1 MNTAIAT
8 VATVA
13 PGVVPNVIDLFF
25 MELASNKI
33 FNALIM
39 ITMNIGGKYL
49 AMELPTNIDK
59 LFQTHQALRYMVIFA
74 ICFMATRDIKYAI
87 FMALI
92 VILIFRFLLNETSSY
107 CMLKQEYFENLEQKN
122 QPQPVQTGIQN
133 MTPQQSNGL
142 ISEEEFLNAREM
154 IEKYSNQRRGKH

>member
-1 MNTAIAT
+1 MNTAMAAAVTI
-8 VATVA
+8 A

-87 FMALI
+87 FMALV

-107 CMLKQEYFENLEQKN
+107 CMLKEEYFENMEKKE
-122 QPQPVQTGIQN
+122 QPVQTAIQT
-133 MTPQQSNGL
+133 MQPQSPTGL
-142 ISEEEFLNAREM
+142 ISEQEFLKAREM
-154 IEKYSNQRRGKH
+154 IEKYSNQRRGM

>member
-1 MNTAIAT
+1 MNTAMAT

-13 PGVVPNVIDLFF
+13 PGIVPNVIDLFF

-87 FMALI
+87 FMALV

-107 CMLKQEYFENLEQKN
+107 CMLKQEYFENMEKKE
-122 QPQPVQTGIQN
+122 QPVQTVIQT
-133 MTPQQSNGL
+133 MQPQSPTGL
-142 ISEEEFLNAREM
+142 ISEEEFLKAREM
-154 IEKYSNQRRGKH
+154 IEKYSNQRRGM

>member
-1 MNTAIAT
+1 MNTAIAAA
-8 VATVA
+8 ATVA
-13 PGVVPNVIDLFF
+13 PGIVPNVIDLFF

-87 FMALI
+87 FMALV

-107 CMLKQEYFENLEQKN
+107 CMLKEEYFENMEKKE
-122 QPQPVQTGIQN
+122 QPVQTAIQT
-133 MTPQQSNGL
+133 MQPQSPTGL
-142 ISEEEFLNAREM
+142 ISEQEFLKAREM
-154 IEKYSNQRRGKH
+154 IEKYSNQRRGM

>member
-1 MNTAIAT
+1 MNTAMAA

-87 FMALI
+87 FMALV

-107 CMLKQEYFENLEQKN
+107 CMLKEEYFENMEKKE
-122 QPQPVQTGIQN
+122 QPVQTAIQT
-133 MTPQQSNGL
+133 MQPQSPTGL
-142 ISEEEFLNAREM
+142 ISEQEFLKAREM
-154 IEKYSNQRRGKH
+154 IEKYSNQRRGM

>member
-1 MNTAIAT
+1 MNTAMAAA
-8 VATVA
+8 ATVA

-107 CMLKQEYFENLEQKN
+107 CMLKQEYFENMEKKE
-122 QPQPVQTGIQN
+122 QPVQTAMQN
-133 MTPQQSNGL
+133 MTPQSPTGL
-142 ISEEEFLNAREM
+142 ISEEEFLKAREM
-154 IEKYSNQRRGKH
+154 IEKYANQRRGKY

>member
-1 MNTAIAT
+1 MNPAIAT
-8 VATVA
+8 AASIA

-49 AMELPTNIDK
+49 AMELPSNIDK
-59 LFQTHQALRYMVIFA
+59 LFQTHQALRYLVIFA

-87 FMALI
+87 FMALV
-92 VILIFRFLLNETSSY
+92 VILVFRFLLNETSNY
-107 CMLKQEYFENLEQKN
+107 CVIQKEYFENLDQKN
-122 QPQPVQTGIQN
+122 IPQPVQTN
-133 MTPQQSNGL
+133 MQTMQPQSPTGL
-142 ISEEEFLNAREM
+142 ISEEEFIKARDMVET
-154 IEKYSNQRRGKH
+154 YARQRRGMS

>member
-1 MNTAIAT
+1 MNPAIAT
-8 VATVA
+8 AASIA
-13 PGVVPNVIDLFF
+13 PGVVPNIIDLFF

-49 AMELPTNIDK
+49 AMELPSKIDK
-59 LFQTHQALRYMVIFA
+59 LFQTHQGLRYMVIFA

-92 VILIFRFLLNETSSY
+92 VIIVFRFLLNETSNY
-107 CMLKQEYFENLEQKN
+107 CVIQKEYFENLDQKN
-122 QPQPVQTGIQN
+122 TPQPVQTNIQT
-133 MTPQQSNGL
+133 MQPQSPTGL
-142 ISEEEFLNAREM
+142 ISEEEFMKARDMVET
-154 IEKYSNQRRGKH
+154 YARQRRGIH

>member
-1 MNTAIAT
+1 MNTAMAA

-87 FMALI
+87 FMALV

-107 CMLKQEYFENLEQKN
+107 CMLKEEYFENMEKKE
-122 QPQPVQTGIQN
+122 QPVQTAIQT
-133 MTPQQSNGL
+133 MQPQSPTGL
-142 ISEEEFLNAREM
+142 ISEDEFLKAREM
-154 IEKYSNQRRGKH
+154 IEKYSYQKRGVY

>member
-1 MNTAIAT
+1 MNPAIAT
-8 VATVA
+8 AASIA

-49 AMELPTNIDK
+49 AMELPSNIDK
-59 LFQTHQALRYMVIFA
+59 LFQTHQGLRYMVIFA

-92 VILIFRFLLNETSSY
+92 VIIVFRFLLNETSNY
-107 CMLKQEYFENLEQKN
+107 CVIQKEYFENLDQKN
-122 QPQPVQTGIQN
+122 TTQPVQTNIQT
-133 MTPQQSNGL
+133 MQPQSPTGL
-142 ISEEEFLNAREM
+142 ISEEEFMKARDMVET
-154 IEKYSNQRRGKH
+154 YARQRRGIH

>member
-1 MNTAIAT
+1 MNTAVAAATIPSIA
-8 VATVA
+8 
-13 PGVVPNVIDLFF
+13 PNVIDLFF
-25 MELASNKI
+25 MELATNKI

-49 AMELPTNIDK
+49 ALELPSNIDK
-59 LFQTHQALRYMVIFA
+59 LFQTHQILRYLVIFA

-107 CMLKQEYFENLEQKN
+107 CMIKKEYFENLDNKE
-122 QPQPVQTGIQN
+122 QPVQTAIQT
-133 MTPQQSNGL
+133 MQPQSPTGL
-142 ISEEEFLNAREM
+142 ISEEEFLKARDM
-154 IEKYSNQRRGKH
+154 IEKYANQRRGIY

>member
-1 MNTAIAT
+1 MNPAMA
-8 VATVA
+8 VATSA
-13 PGVVPNVIDLFF
+13 LPGVVPNVIDLFF

-49 AMELPTNIDK
+49 AMELPSNIDK

-87 FMALI
+87 FMALV
-92 VILIFRFLLNETSSY
+92 VILVFRFLLNETSNY
-107 CMLKQEYFENLEQKN
+107 CMIQKEYFENLDQKN
-122 QPQPVQTGIQN
+122 IPQPVQTNMQN
-133 MTPQQSNGL
+133 MTPQSPTGL
-142 ISEEEFLNAREM
+142 ISEEEFMKARETV
-154 IEKYSNQRRGKH
+154 EKFVTQRRM